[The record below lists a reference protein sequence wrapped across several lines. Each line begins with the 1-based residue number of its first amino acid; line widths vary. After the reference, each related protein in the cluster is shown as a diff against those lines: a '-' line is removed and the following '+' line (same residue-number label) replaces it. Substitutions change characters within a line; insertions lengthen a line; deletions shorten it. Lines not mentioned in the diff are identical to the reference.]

1 MADHQRIYP
10 MMADVEKDAG
20 EYVNEKPSAPLAPNS
35 SNRSSEK
42 GGVDPALVPPASNGR
57 MRVKIPK
64 DQVISRQEHPRYL
77 SPPPKRRCSCCRCL
91 CCTICFLIA
100 FVVTVAVAC
109 GVLYLVFRPKI
120 PKYSVD
126 SIHIT
131 NFTINPVD
139 FSTNCQ
145 FAVNIK
151 ARNPNKRIGIYYL
164 DNSHLAVLYSGSE
177 LCTGSLPVFY
187 QGHKNTT
194 LLDVELTGTGAK
206 LTSAMESTLNAQINQ
221 ASIPLKLKAD
231 VPVKIK
237 FGKLKLW
244 KITVR
249 ARWDLTVDQLDAKAT
264 VTVKNSK
271 VRVKL
276 L

>member
-1 MADHQRIYP
+1 MADNQRIYP
-10 MMADVEKDAG
+10 MTADVENDAG
-20 EYVNEKPSAPLAPNS
+20 QYVNEKPSAPLAPNS
-35 SNRSSEK
+35 STRSSEK
-42 GGVDPALVPPASNGR
+42 GGVDPVPVPPASNGR
-57 MRVKIPK
+57 MRVRIPK
-64 DQVISRQEHPRYL
+64 EQVISRREHPRYL

-100 FVVTVAVAC
+100 FVVIVAVAC

-126 SIHIT
+126 SIQIT
-131 NFTINPVD
+131 NFTINPTD
-139 FSTNCQ
+139 LSTNCQ
-145 FAVNIK
+145 FAVKIK

-164 DNSHLAVLYSGSE
+164 DNSNLAVLYSGSE

-187 QGHKNTT
+187 QGHQNTT
-194 LLDVELTGTGAK
+194 FLDVELTGTGAK
-206 LTSAMESTLNAQINQ
+206 LTSDMVTTLKAQTNQ
-221 ASIPLKLKAD
+221 ASIPLNLKAD

-237 FGKLKLW
+237 LGKLKLW

-249 ARWDLTVDQLDAKAT
+249 VRWDLTVNQLDANAK
-264 VTVKNSK
+264 VTVKKSK

-276 L
+276 